1 MSFSDYSKIQSEYA
15 TYSPRQEVDDQ
26 YKEAIDAVKP
36 LRPPT
41 APAEDIQ
48 KVRTDILNPQQRP
61 SVLYIQICLFIVF
74 LCMLSYLLMPA
85 DYAHGFVFL
94 LLCVALSIGIFL
106 RK

>member
-26 YKEAIDAVKP
+26 YREAANSVKP

-48 KVRTDILNPQQRP
+48 KVRSDILNPVQAP
-61 SVLYIQICLFIVF
+61 GVLYIQICLFIIF
-74 LCMLSYLLMPA
+74 LCMLAYLVMPTS
-85 DYAHGFVFL
+85 YAHGVSFL

>member
-1 MSFSDYSKIQSEYA
+1 MPFSEYAKIQSEYA
-15 TYSPRQEVDDQ
+15 TYSPQSDIGKQ
-26 YKEAIDAVKP
+26 YREASDSVKP

-48 KVRTDILNPQQRP
+48 KVRNDIMNPVRTP
-61 SVLYIQICLFIVF
+61 GVLYIQICLFIIF
-74 LCMLSYLLMPA
+74 LCMLAYLVMPA
-85 DYAHGFVFL
+85 TYAHGTSFL